1 MEVDP
6 ESLHSEDG
14 ISINGMALKFSNT
27 VPPHG
32 FVYKTD
38 LGDEAVISYN
48 EETGNIFGT
57 LKTHDGKSFALEK
70 CRSQYIFEEFDL
82 HAFATSEGDPPPQEA
97 EEFIPANLKSIKQS
111 VSKFNYFKPL
121 FIWLLA

>member
-1 MEVDP
+1 MEVDT

-14 ISINGMALKFSNT
+14 ISINGMELKFSNY

-32 FVYKTD
+32 YVYKTD

-82 HAFATSEGDPPPQEA
+82 HALATIERDSHEEA
-97 EEFIPANLKSIKQS
+97 EWFVPTNITSMT
-111 VSKFNYFKPL
+111 
-121 FIWLLA
+121 